1 MKDLVLGQAKIN
13 ENLTKKLTYNDK
25 MLENINYKIEGL
37 TSSVQNQLSFNKMI
51 EIKLAQ
57 IAATIPINNEGK
69 IPGQPK
75 NSLEKVNAV
84 TTRGGK
90 STRDPP
96 NPNHAARKEKEHH
109 EEEPSSSTKT

>member
-1 MKDLVLGQAKIN
+1 
-13 ENLTKKLTYNDK
+13 
-25 MLENINYKIEGL
+25 
-37 TSSVQNQLSFNKMI
+37 MI

-57 IAATIPINNEGK
+57 IAATIPVNNEGK
-69 IPGQPK
+69 IPGQPE

-96 NPNHAARKEKEHH
+96 NPNHKAGKAQGQ
-109 EEEPSSSTKT
+109 

>member
-1 MKDLVLGQAKIN
+1 MS
-13 ENLTKKLTYNDK
+13 
-25 MLENINYKIEGL
+25 ENINFKIEGL

-51 EIKLAQ
+51 ETKLAQ
-57 IAATIPINNEGK
+57 VDASIHINNEGK
-69 IPGQPK
+69 IPGQPE

-96 NPNHAARKEKEHH
+96 NPNHKARKAQGQ
-109 EEEPSSSTKT
+109 